1 MKLMFMEKGGWV
13 FNIGIIPHHLYLDQ
27 QIWTKNKKK
36 MKLGSF
42 GLNFLNLLAKFKI
55 NGCVFF

>member
-36 MKLGSF
+36 MKLGYF
-42 GLNFLNLLAKFKI
+42 VLNFLNLLAKF
-55 NGCVFF
+55 